1 MKIFVAGQ
9 QYFGAE
15 VLRLCL
21 ANSFRV
27 VGAFAPERSVGGQT
41 DRLRAAAA
49 EAGVPCSSELAPEVI
64 PPGTDLIVAAH
75 CHAFISGPVR
85 ERSRL
90 GAIGYHPSLL
100 PLHRGRDAIAWA
112 LRFRERVTGGT
123 VYWMDDGADTG
134 PIAAQRHVLI
144 QPDDC
149 PAGLW
154 RRALMPLGLL
164 LFSEVLDELAAGR
177 IVRVPQDERLAT
189 WEPSLAGHGRLGA
202 V

>member
-15 VLRLCL
+15 VLRLCIAEGHSVL
-21 ANSFRV
+21 
-27 VGAFAPERSVGGQT
+27 GAFAPGLSPGGQP
-41 DRLRAAAA
+41 DRLRAAATD
-49 EAGVPCSSELAPEVI
+49 AGVPCSRDLSPGVI
-64 PPGTDLIVAAH
+64 PAGTDLIVAAH
-75 CHAFISGPVR
+75 CHAFISQAVR

-100 PLHRGRDAIAWA
+100 PLHRGRDAIAWS

-144 QPDDC
+144 RPDDS

-154 RRALMPLGLL
+154 RRALMPLGLVL
-164 LFSEVLDELAAGR
+164 IAEVLNDLAAGR
-177 IVRVPQDERLAT
+177 IVSTPQDEQLAT
-189 WEPSLAGHGRLGA
+189 WEPSIAGRGKLGG